1 MDSLLIQKWVDDVHH
16 LFISENE
23 LDFDFMMRVEKD
35 QTWIIELLSDYDVND
50 KVFKLYQFEMFVV
63 QYKSLAKQFTEKI
76 KPTLP
81 FAWMGTS
88 MQEPRGRVFVAKMFF
103 GELEHAFLDLA
114 AKKVLFDKVVAV
126 FTNVWAIDKKNWMP
140 HGFVENTWMEMSNL
154 KI

>member
-35 QTWIIELLSDYDVND
+35 QTWIIELLSSYDVND

-76 KPTLP
+76 KPSKSREGGFL
-81 FAWMGTS
+81 
-88 MQEPRGRVFVAKMFF
+88 
-103 GELEHAFLDLA
+103 FLDLA
-114 AKKVLFDKVVAV
+114 DAKNSQKSHKYVVSNIYYIDLPRQIGASLGVVASPPP
-126 FTNVWAIDKKNWMP
+126 TINC
-140 HGFVENTWMEMSNL
+140 
-154 KI
+154 

>member
-1 MDSLLIQKWVDDVHH
+1 MDSLLIQKWVADVHD

-35 QTWIIELLSDYDVND
+35 QTWIIELLSSYDVND

-88 MQEPRGRVFVAKMFF
+88 MQERPPKEGRVVANMFF
-103 GELEHAFLDLA
+103 GELEHAFWIWQRRKSYLTRL
-114 AKKVLFDKVVAV
+114 LPSSQMCGQL
-126 FTNVWAIDKKNWMP
+126 TRRTGCHMGLLRT
-140 HGFVENTWMEMSNL
+140 HGWR
-154 KI
+154 